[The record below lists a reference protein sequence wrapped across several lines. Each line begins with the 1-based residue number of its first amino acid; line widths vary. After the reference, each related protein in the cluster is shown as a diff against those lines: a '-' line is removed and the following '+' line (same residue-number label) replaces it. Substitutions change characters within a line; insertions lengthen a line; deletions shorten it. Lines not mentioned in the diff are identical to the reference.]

1 MTRQERIH
9 HLFNELHEAL
19 GWEVEDLYKVN
30 DHDTKWKMME
40 VKLLVDGAHHD
51 YTNIVLAEVTD

>member
-9 HLFNELHEAL
+9 KLFNELNEAL
-19 GWEVEDLYKVN
+19 QWEIEDIKDFDQRYKVI
-30 DHDTKWKMME
+30 E